1 MKKNILNTFTK
12 IIIIFC
18 LLITTQ
24 TQAATIYINST
35 IGDDTTGD
43 GTIVSPYATF
53 SKGYTEASA
62 SGDTLNLTGIFD
74 WSDTDE
80 DIDVADHGFIIE
92 KDITI
97 QGQSATTTFIQ
108 ASSTAYTADSSV
120 FTIHA
125 DATVVI
131 KNVTIRNGFARYGLG
146 GGAISNRGNLTI
158 EHVVIRD
165 NVFNSP
171 SYGGSG
177 GIYSG
182 TSGSDPTY
190 LTIATSTIYDN
201 TFTGTLYGAGAV
213 FMESNDGILNIFD
226 TTIAT
231 NTSDSVMADSFP
243 FSYAEPA
250 GAIGARVA
258 TVYITN
264 STVYGNNTNSYAGA
278 LNIQLGDTTIT
289 NSTIVGNNAGF
300 GAGGVMVDEVN
311 LYIMNTLVANNTA
324 NSQPNDFHAF
334 DQNSADLII
343 DNGYNIIEFSTNKT
357 WTGTGDLTGNQE
369 NLNLAT
375 SLSANGVSTGI
386 QTLALLYGSV
396 ATNSGTSTAN
406 NGIGPLLFD
415 QRGIARN
422 GTIDIGAFESY
433 AVAPVPEPE
442 STPTIVA
449 QTSGWIRSGY
459 GGGGGVVAIPLV
471 LRQENVNQNATTTS
485 TSTTL
490 YLFTK
495 NLSFG
500 MTDNEVKMLQ
510 KFLNDTGFIITLTGP
525 GSKNNETTRFG
536 SATRSALIKYQKANN
551 IKPATGFF
559 GPVTRGIVSRK

>member
-375 SLSANGVSTGI
+375 SLSTNGVSTGI

-449 QTSGWIRSGY
+449 QTSGWIRSSY

-510 KFLNDTGFIITLTGP
+510 KFLNDTGFIVTLTGP